1 MVAKQGKGNAMSV
14 SDTSD
19 VWVVVPA
26 FNEASTI
33 AQVVSDLL
41 SEFRNVLV
49 VDDGSADATAAIAAI
64 AGATVRRHA
73 INLGQGAALETGLE
87 FVRRRPG
94 RNWVVTIDADG
105 QHLVSDA
112 VAMLAHARAEGLDV
126 ALASR
131 FLGRTERMPR
141 SRRMVLRA
149 AVLFSRWTTKLE
161 LTDTHNGLRILGP
174 AAVEKIRLQQPR
186 MAYASELEGAI
197 VPAGLRYAEVPATV
211 IYTDYS
217 RAKGQ
222 SNGNAINILFDLAAA
237 RLRA

>member
-1 MVAKQGKGNAMSV
+1 MSTQAT
-14 SDTSD
+14 DD

-26 FNEASTI
+26 YNEASSI
-33 AQVVSDLL
+33 AQVVSDLRTH
-41 SEFRNVLV
+41 FRHVLV
-49 VDDGSADATAAIAAI
+49 IDDGSADATAANARM
-64 AGATVRRHA
+64 AGATVRRHP

-87 FVRRRPG
+87 FVRQQPG
-94 RNWVVTIDADG
+94 ENWVVTIDADG

-112 VAMLAHARAEGLDV
+112 VAMLARARAEGLDI

-131 FLGRTERMPR
+131 FLGRTEAMPR
-141 SRRMVLRA
+141 SRRMLLRA

-161 LTDTHNGLRILGP
+161 LTDTHNGLRVLAP
-174 AAVEKIRLQQPR
+174 VAVERIRLHQPR

-197 VPAGLRYAEVPATV
+197 VPAGLRYAELPATV
-211 IYTDYS
+211 LYTDYS